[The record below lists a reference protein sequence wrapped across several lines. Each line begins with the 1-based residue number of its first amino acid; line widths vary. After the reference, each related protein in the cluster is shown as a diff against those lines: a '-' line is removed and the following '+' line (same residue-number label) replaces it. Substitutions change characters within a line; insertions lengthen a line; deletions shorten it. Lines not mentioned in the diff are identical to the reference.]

1 MAFPEALGAARAL
14 VIEAA
19 VDATLP
25 TLCGDSGGDGAGGK
39 RCWNRRTRGVSGAA
53 ENAAGIGAPSL
64 AAGVASS
71 ALVSGGCSPALVP
84 GIGATALVSAV
95 SAASA

>member
-1 MAFPEALGAARAL
+1 MAFPEALGATRAL

-25 TLCGDSGGDGAGGK
+25 TLCGEPGGDGAG
-39 RCWNRRTRGVSGAA
+39 RTRCNTRRPLGLAGTA
-53 ENAAGIGAPSL
+53 ETIAIGASSL

-95 SAASA
+95 SVATA